1 MKIISLIAAA
11 LLVSGTSLAQA
22 QHAHHAGHGAHAGH
36 GGHGAHAG
44 HSRRKGTNAHAGHGT
59 MQNQTPSTRELT
71 AVHHKMMRD
80 MNQPYTGDPD
90 IDFRVQMIPHH
101 QGAIDMAR
109 VALRRANDPFTRQLA
124 EAIIVEQQ
132 REIYDM
138 RNWLAR
144 RGVRAPEGGRPYHII
159 GWNSYRTLP
168 ENPGALEETQSK
180 SWAPGSGVP
189 RQR

>member
-1 MKIISLIAAA
+1 MKLKILVAATA
-11 LLVSGTSLAQA
+11 LLAAGSAQA
-22 QHAHHAGHGAHAGH
+22 QHAHGGPTGHGAHAGQ
-36 GGHGAHAG
+36 GR
-44 HSRRKGTNAHAGHGT
+44 SMKNRRAMAP
-59 MQNQTPSTRELT
+59 QPASTQELM
-71 AVHHKMMRD
+71 AAHHKMMKN
-80 MNQPYTGDPD
+80 MNQPYTGDAD
-90 IDFRVQMIPHH
+90 ADFRIQMIPHH

-124 EAIIVEQQ
+124 ETIIVEQQ

-138 RNWLAR
+138 QNWLAR
-144 RGVRAPEGGRPYHII
+144 RGYTPPQGGQPYHII

-168 ENPGALEETQSK
+168 ENPGTLEETQSK